1 MGAPRLWKVNLPM
14 ALLHFLQ
21 RRLGQRHGWLLA
33 IGAGLLLSLASVFGG
48 FATDDHN
55 FRLLFQGAPGA
66 QELARPPWEVFSF
79 FLDRGPEQRAAM
91 IERGV
96 LPWWTGDT
104 FHGGF
109 FRPITSLSHYLDW
122 QLFGEHAWPMHLHN
136 LAIFAAML
144 FGLGLLYRRQLAPP
158 WIAALALLLYAIDD
172 ARGMNVG
179 WLSGRNT
186 LLSAA
191 FGVWAIL
198 MHDLWRRD
206 GWKPGMVL
214 GPLLWLFG
222 LGSAE
227 AGLGA
232 AGYLA
237 AYMLTLEKGAWWRRP
252 LTMLPY
258 APAFLIWAITYKA
271 MGYGVHGSNGYI
283 DPFNDPVMYC
293 KGMLIHL
300 PVQLFGEFG
309 VPDSVFFNVLPWPG
323 NAVYWVLAA
332 AYLTLLFVLAWPI
345 LKASAPA
352 RFFAVGMVLSLLP
365 ASATLPQDRL
375 LTLASVGGAP
385 IIALLLERLLA
396 LLPVQRTRLA
406 GFAFY
411 ALIVLHL
418 LLPCVTFP
426 ITSASTGLMEQ
437 ANQIADHSLPMQP
450 EVAGET
456 VIIANAPTELMCVA
470 VPIVRSSLREPV
482 PAHTL
487 LLSVGNDTVSV
498 DYVDPHTILVHSE
511 GESLNTPWANLFRRT
526 STEPLRA
533 GWTRELSNVRI
544 EVVEAAPEGSPRLT
558 KFTFKEPL
566 DSAKLHW
573 LTWAGDRYVPFTLP
587 GLGER
592 MELAARP
599 FVPVGKSEFRPVRAE
614 AGERLHKELAQTAQ

>member
-1 MGAPRLWKVNLPM
+1 MFILNVLQSRLSGRHAWLGAIAV
-14 ALLHFLQ
+14 
-21 RRLGQRHGWLLA
+21 GV
-33 IGAGLLLSLASVFGG
+33 GLSFVSVFGG

-66 QELARPPWEVFSF
+66 KELARPPWEVFSF
-79 FLDRGPEQRAAM
+79 FLDRGPAQRAAM
-91 IERGV
+91 LERGV

-136 LAIFAAML
+136 LAIFALLL
-144 FGLGLLYRRQLAPP
+144 FGLGALYRRHLAPP

-186 LLSAA
+186 LLSAC
-191 FGVWAIL
+191 FGIWAVL
-198 MHDLWRRD
+198 MHDRWRRE

-214 GPLLWLFG
+214 GPLLWLLG

-237 AYMLTLEKGAWWRRP
+237 AYMVTLEKGPLWRRP
-252 LTMLPY
+252 LTLLPY
-258 APAFLIWAITYKA
+258 APAFLLWAIVYKS
-271 MGYGVHGSNGYI
+271 MGYGVHGSNGYV
-283 DPFNDPVMYC
+283 DPFNDPVMYS

-323 NAVYWVLAA
+323 NAVYWILASGYLGVLCA
-332 AYLTLLFVLAWPI
+332 LAWPI
-345 LKASAPA
+345 LKANPFA
-352 RFFAVGMVLSLLP
+352 RFYAFGMVMSLMP

-385 IIALLLERLLA
+385 IIALVLERLLA
-396 LLPVQRTRLA
+396 RVSERRTRVT
-406 GFAFY
+406 GI
-411 ALIVLHL
+411 ALYTLVFLHL
-418 LLPCVTFP
+418 LLPVVTFP
-426 ITSASTGLMEQ
+426 ITCASTGLIEQ
-437 ANQIADHSLPMQP
+437 ANKIADHSLPMEP
-450 EVAGET
+450 GVAAET

-487 LLSVGNDTVSV
+487 LLSVGNDAVSV
-498 DYVDPHTILVHSE
+498 DYVDPHTILVRSE

-533 GWTRELSNVRI
+533 GWRRELSNVRI
-544 EVVEAAPEGSPRLT
+544 EVIEAAPEGSPRLT

-566 DSAKLHW
+566 NSAKLHW
-573 LTWAGDRYVPFTLP
+573 TTWAGDRYTPFTVP
-587 GLGER
+587 GVGDR

-599 FVPVGKSEFRPVRAE
+599 FLPVVKRDFVTVRGE
-614 AGERLHKELAQTAQ
+614 LGERLHKELAQSSQEAGGR